1 MDLKAIGRRIKAAR
15 EVKGLTQE
23 ALAELV
29 NFKPHAYLETAG
41 FKLAHLW
48 GFLWGNAFFPEVV
61 PGYTPDTALTARY
74 VQMASMDIGFP
85 IRFLATLHTR
95 IALKGWIPQLT
106 KAVSYDIMP
115 ST

>member
-48 GFLWGNAFFPEVV
+48 GFLWG
-61 PGYTPDTALTARY
+61 TPSSRKLFQVTHR
-74 VQMASMDIGFP
+74 
-85 IRFLATLHTR
+85 IRLL
-95 IALKGWIPQLT
+95 QLGT
-106 KAVSYDIMP
+106 SKW
-115 ST
+115 

>member
-48 GFLWGNAFFPEVV
+48 GFL
-61 PGYTPDTALTARY
+61 
-74 VQMASMDIGFP
+74 
-85 IRFLATLHTR
+85 
-95 IALKGWIPQLT
+95 
-106 KAVSYDIMP
+106 
-115 ST
+115 

>member
-1 MDLKAIGRRIKAAR
+1 MVLYAIGRLINAVSL
-15 EVKGLTQE
+15 VKWLTHE

-85 IRFLATLHTR
+85 IRV
-95 IALKGWIPQLT
+95 LT
-106 KAVSYDIMP
+106 
-115 ST
+115 

>member
-15 EVKGLTQE
+15 EAKGLTQE

-61 PGYTPDTALTARY
+61 PGYTPDTALTARH

-85 IRFLATLHTR
+85 IRV
-95 IALKGWIPQLT
+95 LT
-106 KAVSYDIMP
+106 
-115 ST
+115 

>member
-1 MDLKAIGRRIKAAR
+1 MNVHLQCGLYIG
-15 EVKGLTQE
+15 VTQ
-23 ALAELV
+23 
-29 NFKPHAYLETAG
+29 NFRQRFDIHAYLETAG

-85 IRFLATLHTR
+85 IRV
-95 IALKGWIPQLT
+95 LT
-106 KAVSYDIMP
+106 
-115 ST
+115 

>member
-1 MDLKAIGRRIKAAR
+1 MIAMDLKAIGRRIKAAR

-61 PGYTPDTALTARY
+61 PGYTPVRPNGEYGYWFSHKSSY
-74 VQMASMDIGFP
+74 V
-85 IRFLATLHTR
+85 
-95 IALKGWIPQLT
+95 IALQPETVLCL
-106 KAVSYDIMP
+106 ANV
-115 ST
+115 

>member
-61 PGYTPDTALTARY
+61 QVTHRIRLSQPGTSKWRVWIL
-74 VQMASMDIGFP
+74 VFP
-85 IRFLATLHTR
+85 
-95 IALKGWIPQLT
+95 
-106 KAVSYDIMP
+106 
-115 ST
+115 

>member
-23 ALAELV
+23 
-29 NFKPHAYLETAG
+29 
-41 FKLAHLW
+41 AHLW

-85 IRFLATLHTR
+85 IRV
-95 IALKGWIPQLT
+95 LT
-106 KAVSYDIMP
+106 
-115 ST
+115 

>member
-61 PGYTPDTALTARY
+61 PGYTPDTLSQPGTSKWR
-74 VQMASMDIGFP
+74 VWILVFP
-85 IRFLATLHTR
+85 
-95 IALKGWIPQLT
+95 
-106 KAVSYDIMP
+106 
-115 ST
+115 

>member
-48 GFLWGNAFFPEVV
+48 GFLWGTPSSRKLFRVTHRIRLSQPGTSKWRVWILVFP
-61 PGYTPDTALTARY
+61 
-74 VQMASMDIGFP
+74 
-85 IRFLATLHTR
+85 
-95 IALKGWIPQLT
+95 
-106 KAVSYDIMP
+106 
-115 ST
+115 

>member
-61 PGYTPDTALTARY
+61 PGYTPVRPNGEYGYWFSHKSSY
-74 VQMASMDIGFP
+74 V
-85 IRFLATLHTR
+85 
-95 IALKGWIPQLT
+95 IALQPETVLCL
-106 KAVSYDIMP
+106 ANV
-115 ST
+115 

>member
-74 VQMASMDIGFP
+74 VQMVSEYGYWFS
-85 IRFLATLHTR
+85 HKSSYV
-95 IALKGWIPQLT
+95 IALQPETVLCL
-106 KAVSYDIMP
+106 ANV
-115 ST
+115 

>member
-48 GFLWGNAFFPEVV
+48 GFLWGERLL
-61 PGYTPDTALTARY
+61 PG
-74 VQMASMDIGFP
+74 SCSG
-85 IRFLATLHTR
+85 LHTGYGSHSQVR
-95 IALKGWIPQLT
+95 PNGEYGYWFSHKSSYVIALQPETVLCL
-106 KAVSYDIMP
+106 ANV
-115 ST
+115 

>member
-1 MDLKAIGRRIKAAR
+1 MIAVDLKAIWQRIKIAR
-15 EVKGLTQE
+15 EAKGLTQE

-29 NFKPHAYLETAG
+29 NLSPHAYLETVG

-85 IRFLATLHTR
+85 IRV
-95 IALKGWIPQLT
+95 LT
-106 KAVSYDIMP
+106 
-115 ST
+115 